1 MKTMHRILV
10 HRTIWPCLAL
20 ALVLFFRPEGALA
33 QAAKNDV
40 VVTLKAQKVLHA
52 ADGSE
57 TLQVAERAMPG
68 EVIQYDAVYKNQS
81 KSGVRNLVPTLPIPR
96 GLEYIPDSA
105 KPAPAK
111 ASLDG
116 KIFEP
121 LPLKRK
127 VTLPSGE
134 TVEQP
139 VPPSEI
145 RALRWEIGDLDA
157 GAAKEISARA
167 RLALK

>member
-1 MKTMHRILV
+1 MS
-10 HRTIWPCLAL
+10 LAL
-20 ALVLFFRPEGALA
+20 ALVVLRPGSAEA

-40 VVTLKAQKVLHA
+40 VVTLKAQKVLRA
-52 ADGSE
+52 PDGKEVLQEAD
-57 TLQVAERAMPG
+57 RAMPG

-81 KSGVRNLVPTLPIPR
+81 ASGVRNLVPTLPIPR
-96 GLEYIPDSA
+96 GLEYIPNSA

-111 ASLDG
+111 ASVDG
-116 KIFEP
+116 KTFEP

-127 VTLPSGE
+127 VTLPTGE

-157 GAAKEISARA
+157 GAAAQISARA
-167 RLALK
+167 RLAAK

>member
-1 MKTMHRILV
+1 MMHRILV
-10 HRTIWPCLAL
+10 PRTVWPCLAL
-20 ALVLFFRPEGALA
+20 VLILFFRPEGALA

-40 VVTLKAQKVLHA
+40 VVTLKAQKVLRGSDGNEVLQA
-52 ADGSE
+52 AD
-57 TLQVAERAMPG
+57 RAMPG

-105 KPAPAK
+105 KPAPSK
-111 ASLDG
+111 ASIDG

-121 LPLKRK
+121 LPLMRR
-127 VTLPSGE
+127 VTLPNGE
-134 TVEQP
+134 TVEQA

-145 RALRWEIGDLDA
+145 RALRWEIGDLDG
-157 GAAKEISARA
+157 GAAAQISARA
-167 RLALK
+167 RLAAK

>member
-1 MKTMHRILV
+1 MKSIQRILV
-10 HRTIWPCLAL
+10 RATICPCLAL
-20 ALVLFFRPEGALA
+20 VLVLFVRPESALA

-40 VVTLKAQKVLHA
+40 VVTLKAQKVLRA
-52 ADGSE
+52 SDGSE

-81 KSGVRNLVPTLPIPR
+81 KNGVRNLVPTLPIPR

-105 KPAPAK
+105 KPAPVQ

-127 VTLPSGE
+127 ITLPSGE

-157 GAAKEISARA
+157 GAAAQISARA
-167 RLALK
+167 RLAAK

>member
-1 MKTMHRILV
+1 MKMMHAV
-10 HRTIWPCLAL
+10 GLAL
-20 ALVLFFRPEGALA
+20 LLAFLAPTSAGA

-40 VVTLKAQKVLHA
+40 VVTLKAQKVMRA
-52 ADGSE
+52 SDGSE
-57 TLQVAERAMPG
+57 TLQAAERAMPG

-81 KSGVRNLVPTLPIPR
+81 GNGVRNLVPTLPIPR

-105 KPAPAK
+105 KPAPTK
-111 ASLDG
+111 ASVDG
-116 KIFEP
+116 KIFQP
-121 LPLKRK
+121 LPLMRT
-127 VTLPSGE
+127 VTLPNGE

-157 GAAKEISARA
+157 GAAAQISARA
-167 RLALK
+167 RLAAK

>member
-1 MKTMHRILV
+1 MKMMHRILV
-10 HRTIWPCLAL
+10 PRTVWPCLAL
-20 ALVLFFRPEGALA
+20 VLILFFRPEGALA

-40 VVTLKAQKVLHA
+40 VVTLKAQKVLRGSDGNEVLQA
-52 ADGSE
+52 AD
-57 TLQVAERAMPG
+57 RAMPG

-105 KPAPAK
+105 KPAPSK
-111 ASLDG
+111 ASIDG
-116 KIFEP
+116 KIFES

-127 VTLPSGE
+127 VTLPTGE
-134 TVEQP
+134 TVEQA

-157 GAAKEISARA
+157 GAAAQISARA
-167 RLALK
+167 VLASK

>member
-1 MKTMHRILV
+1 MKMKMMHAIG
-10 HRTIWPCLAL
+10 L
-20 ALVLFFRPEGALA
+20 ALVLAVLWPSSVGA
-33 QAAKNDV
+33 QSAKNDV
-40 VVTLKAQKVLHA
+40 VVTLKAQKVTRA

-81 KSGVRNLVPTLPIPR
+81 GNGVRNLVPTLPIPR

-116 KIFEP
+116 KVFEP
-121 LPLKRK
+121 LPLTRK
-127 VTLPSGE
+127 VTLPNGE

-139 VPPSEI
+139 VPYSEI
-145 RALRWEIGDLDA
+145 RALRWEIGDLEA
-157 GAAKEISARA
+157 GAAAQISARA
-167 RLALK
+167 RLAAK

>member
-1 MKTMHRILV
+1 MKMKMNRMVRWIAPLLAFVLV
-10 HRTIWPCLAL
+10 VVAAPQT
-20 ALVLFFRPEGALA
+20 FA

-40 VVTLKAQKVLHA
+40 VVTLKAQKVLRGPDGNEVLKV
-52 ADGSE
+52 AD
-57 TLQVAERAMPG
+57 RAMPG
-68 EVIQYDAVYKNQS
+68 EVIQYDAIYKNES
-81 KSGVRNLVPTLPIPR
+81 KNGVRNLVPTLPIPP

-116 KIFEP
+116 KTFEP
-121 LPLKRK
+121 LPLKRQVK
-127 VTLPSGE
+127 LATGE

-145 RALRWEIGDLDA
+145 RALRWELGDLDA
-157 GAAKEISARA
+157 GAAAQISARA
-167 RLALK
+167 RLAAK